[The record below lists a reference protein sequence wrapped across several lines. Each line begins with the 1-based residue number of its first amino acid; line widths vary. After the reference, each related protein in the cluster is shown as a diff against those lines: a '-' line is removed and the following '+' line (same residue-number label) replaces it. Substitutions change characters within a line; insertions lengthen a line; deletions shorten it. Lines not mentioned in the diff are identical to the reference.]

1 MESPTL
7 LVGGERFSQPQLEDS
22 IMSNIDTPTGEI
34 RPNTPSTTST
44 DPGRDFRWVREA
56 TVVKRIR
63 RKLAER
69 HHRLIIT
76 REGTAA
82 RREWG
87 LYAILDAGGEVLQR
101 NANLADLARFLG
113 VLAADE
119 VICPPL
125 DRGRKFYIGRYERVV
140 VDGVEAAY
148 ARPITR
154 AYTTEAAARRAAERL
169 ADLEGLVI
177 CSFDASIWGAA

>member
-1 MESPTL
+1 
-7 LVGGERFSQPQLEDS
+7 
-22 IMSNIDTPTGEI
+22 MSNIDTPTGEI

-56 TVVKRIR
+56 TVVKRVR

-113 VLAADE
+113 VLATHE
-119 VICPPL
+119 RIEPRGFQGWRHYVGKVETVI
-125 DRGRKFYIGRYERVV
+125 
-140 VDGVEAAY
+140 VDGVSASY
-148 ARPITR
+148 ARPITPR
-154 AYTTEAAARRAAERL
+154 TYTTEAAARRAVEQLDDR
-169 ADLEGLVI
+169 EGLVI
-177 CSFDASIWGAA
+177 CSFVASARGAI